1 MSASPPASLIAAA
14 QVGGVQAAGVEI
26 ATFHVKYLNVKTPL
40 RDGVKLAGD
49 LYLPAINGVPDDSQ
63 AHTNSGLR
71 ETESESKQ
79 LCMHPLTL
87 DRCHCGLSAADFFLF
102 RSPISLR
109 VDSHSLQQEQGEP

>member
-63 AHTNSGLR
+63 THMTGGSR
-71 ETESESKQ
+71 EMERKIKQ
-79 LCMHPLTL
+79 LQMHPLTL
-87 DRCHCGLSAADFFLF
+87 DPLWTVHCRSLSIQVANIRAC
-102 RSPISLR
+102 
-109 VDSHSLQQEQGEP
+109 

>member
-49 LYLPAINGVPDDSQ
+49 LYLPAINGVPDDSRMTD
-63 AHTNSGLR
+63 AHTRRVGQGR
-71 ETESESKQ
+71 WSE
-79 LCMHPLTL
+79 
-87 DRCHCGLSAADFFLF
+87 
-102 RSPISLR
+102 
-109 VDSHSLQQEQGEP
+109 